1 MTAKKLFCFGLGYSA
16 QVLAQDLLANGWSIT
31 GTSRDGERD
40 TLPFARTQPLDNP
53 ARQMAGASHVLVSIP
68 PDATGDPVL
77 DCHGDDIAKL
87 EQLSWLGYLSPTGV
101 YGDHGGGWVD
111 ETTTTAPIN
120 RRSEWRVLSEQAWLA
135 WGRQHDVAVQIFR
148 LAGIYGP
155 GRNALV
161 NLRQGKARRIVKPGH
176 VFSRIHVE
184 DLARVLQASM
194 AQPNP
199 GAIYN
204 VCDDE
209 PAPPQDVITY
219 GAELLG
225 LSPPDEVPFEQADL
239 SPMAVSFYSDNKR
252 VSNERITQ
260 ELGIVLQ
267 YPTYRAG
274 LEALLTD

>member
-1 MTAKKLFCFGLGYSA
+1 
-16 QVLAQDLLANGWSIT
+16 
-31 GTSRDGERD
+31 
-40 TLPFARTQPLDNP
+40 
-53 ARQMAGASHVLVSIP
+53 QMAGASHVLVSIP

-87 EQLSWLGYLSPTGV
+87 EQLSWLGYLSTTGV